1 MHIIFVR
8 GWLRGCAVAEE
19 VAGRGR
25 GCGGEHEHGG
35 GGGAGVAREVR
46 VTARLL
52 HTTSSRHFFIII
64 ALRWNLFQQGSVIE

>member
-8 GWLRGCAVAEE
+8 ARLRGCERGGGRGGQAR
-19 VAGRGR
+19 AGRGVGGR
-25 GCGGEHEHGG
+25 VLAGGCRAAGED
-35 GGGAGVAREVR
+35 R

-52 HTTSSRHFFIII
+52 HATSSRHFFIII